1 MTAKEALKKS
11 EPMNIQDLFKV
22 RPMDETNEKFII
34 SIGNRLAST
43 TIYDSREEAEK
54 AIEAKDW
61 NLIATLICE
70 ISPRINNSKSEK
82 Q

>member
-1 MTAKEALKKS
+1 MTAKEALEQS
-11 EPMNIQDLFKV
+11 EPMNVQDVFKV

-34 SIGNRLAST
+34 SVGNRLAST
-43 TIYDSREEAEK
+43 TIYNSREEAER
-54 AIEAKDW
+54 AIENKDW

-70 ISPRINNSKSEK
+70 IAPRITSKTEE

>member
-1 MTAKEALKKS
+1 MTAKEALEKS
-11 EPMNIQDLFKV
+11 EPMNIADLFKV

-43 TIYDSREEAEK
+43 TIYNSREEAEK
-54 AIEAKDW
+54 AIENKDW

-70 ISPRINNSKSEK
+70 ISPRINSKSEEK
-82 Q
+82 

>member
-1 MTAKEALKKS
+1 MTAKEAIEKS
-11 EPMNIQDLFKV
+11 EPMNIEDLFKV
-22 RPMDETNEKFII
+22 RPMDETNEKFVI

-43 TIYDSREEAEK
+43 TIYNSREEAEK
-54 AIEAKDW
+54 AIKNKDW

-70 ISPRINNSKSEK
+70 ISPRINSKTEE

>member
-1 MTAKEALKKS
+1 MTAKEALEKS
-11 EPMNIQDLFKV
+11 EPMNIADLFKV
-22 RPMDETNEKFII
+22 RPMDETNEKFLI

-43 TIYDSREEAEK
+43 TIYNNREEAEK
-54 AIEAKDW
+54 AIDNKDW

-70 ISPRINNSKSEK
+70 ISPRINSKTEE

>member
-1 MTAKEALKKS
+1 MTAKEALQES

-54 AIEAKDW
+54 AIKDKDW

-70 ISPRINNSKSEK
+70 ISSRINSKTEEE
-82 Q
+82 

>member
-1 MTAKEALKKS
+1 MTAKEALEKS
-11 EPMNIQDLFKV
+11 EPMNIADLFKV
-22 RPMDETNEKFII
+22 RPIDETNEKFVI

-43 TIYDSREEAEK
+43 TIYNSREDAEK
-54 AIEAKDW
+54 AIENKDW

-70 ISPRINNSKSEK
+70 ISPRINSKTEE

>member
-1 MTAKEALKKS
+1 MTAKEALEKS
-11 EPMNIQDLFKV
+11 GPMNIQDLFRV
-22 RPMDETNEKFII
+22 RPIDETNEKFVI

-43 TIYDSREEAEK
+43 TIYNSREEAEK
-54 AIEAKDW
+54 AIKNKDW

-70 ISPRINNSKSEK
+70 ISPRINSKTEE

>member
-1 MTAKEALKKS
+1 MTAKEALDKS

-22 RPMDETNEKFII
+22 RPMDETNEKFVI

-43 TIYDSREEAEK
+43 TIYSSREEAEK
-54 AIEAKDW
+54 AIENKDW

-70 ISPRINNSKSEK
+70 ISPRINTKTNE

>member
-1 MTAKEALKKS
+1 MTAKEALEKS
-11 EPMNIQDLFKV
+11 EPMNIKDLFKV
-22 RPMDETNEKFII
+22 RPMDETNKKFVI

-43 TIYDSREEAEK
+43 TTYNSREEAEK
-54 AIEAKDW
+54 AIENKDW

-70 ISPRINNSKSEK
+70 ISPRINSKSEE

>member
-11 EPMNIQDLFKV
+11 EPMNVQEVFKV

-43 TIYDSREEAEK
+43 TIYNSREEAEK
-54 AIEAKDW
+54 AIDDKDW

-70 ISPRINNSKSEK
+70 ISPRINSKSEEK
-82 Q
+82 

>member
-1 MTAKEALKKS
+1 MTAKEALEKS
-11 EPMNIQDLFKV
+11 EPMNIQDLFKI
-22 RPMDETNEKFII
+22 RPMNETNEKFVI

-43 TIYDSREEAEK
+43 TMYNSREEAEK
-54 AIEAKDW
+54 AIESKDW

-70 ISPRINNSKSEK
+70 ISARINSKTEE

>member
-1 MTAKEALKKS
+1 MTVKEALDKS

-22 RPMDETNEKFII
+22 RPIDETNEKFII

-43 TIYDSREEAEK
+43 TIYNSREEAEK
-54 AIEAKDW
+54 AIENKDW

-70 ISPRINNSKSEK
+70 ISPRINSKSEEK
-82 Q
+82 